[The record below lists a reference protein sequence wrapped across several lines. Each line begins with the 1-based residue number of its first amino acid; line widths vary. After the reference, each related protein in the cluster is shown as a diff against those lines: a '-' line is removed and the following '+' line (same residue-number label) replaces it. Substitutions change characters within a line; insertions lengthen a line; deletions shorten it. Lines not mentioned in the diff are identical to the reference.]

1 MLGTLQLLTGRR
13 LRPQNPVKNIL
24 IVDDSDSVRSAIRA
38 TIETCTNF
46 RVCGE
51 AAHGAEAVT
60 MALEL
65 KPDLVIMDV
74 AMPMMNGVEAA
85 SLLKHKIPDIQ
96 IILFTIYA
104 DEVNGPLSS
113 AMGVT
118 VVLPKTEGFIPLLN
132 CLNGLLG
139 SA

>member
-1 MLGTLQLLTGRR
+1 
-13 LRPQNPVKNIL
+13 
-24 IVDDSDSVRSAIRA
+24 
-38 TIETCTNF
+38 
-46 RVCGE
+46 
-51 AAHGAEAVT
+51 